1 MVILVISYIYLYL
14 QAYLSTP
21 KGGMNVKRFN
31 EYVVV
36 LRVFVILAYRKE
48 ESLE

>member
-1 MVILVISYIYLYL
+1 
-14 QAYLSTP
+14 
-21 KGGMNVKRFN
+21 MNVKRFN

-36 LRVFVILAYRKE
+36 LRVFIVFQPACRKE